1 MLMVNQINEV
11 EHNGDDK
18 YSPSDVNVSVKCKP
32 KMIYPSDGKNWAN
45 DLYESR
51 LMFCDEHEIY
61 ENENTPRNT

>member
-45 DLYESR
+45 DLYENR